1 MRIIIFGFRP
11 GTKQRR
17 MEGLENGALCDMWT
31 TRKPAS
37 KMRRGAKTGGLG
49 VAWLVAFLY
58 KKIYK
63 HQPIKTHKL
72 SMCNWLNNR
81 HGRIITLKLNLIA
94 SQIHRKRTGEPMV
107 KQSQRSHLKL
117 NQETGTL
124 MTS

>member
-49 VAWLVAFLY
+49 VACFSNSPEKNRRTNGQTKSKEPPKAESRNRNPDDERR
-58 KKIYK
+58 KIL
-63 HQPIKTHKL
+63 PMRTGHKL
-72 SMCNWLNNR
+72 
-81 HGRIITLKLNLIA
+81 RIRWTFLEW
-94 SQIHRKRTGEPMV
+94 R
-107 KQSQRSHLKL
+107 
-117 NQETGTL
+117 
-124 MTS
+124 